1 MTESTGRVNRDSTL
15 ALLWRHTLGDPQR
28 TRGPRQKV
36 TVDQVVTAAIE
47 LADEH
52 GLDALSMRAVAE
64 RLGIGAMSLYTYVES
79 KSQLIELMVDQ
90 VTAELP
96 TVVDPTVSWR
106 ERLERMA
113 RLSWHHYRRHPWLL
127 LIDTTRA
134 PLGPGISRRYEY
146 QLQCIEGIGLGDLDM
161 DAVITL
167 LTGFVAGA
175 ARAVIDTERGRASG
189 QTDEEWWETNLPVLE
204 QAMRNEEYPVAGR
217 VGVTV
222 GQAYGLGDPEIAFE
236 FGLARVLDGIESYV
250 ARVTAPN

>member
-1 MTESTGRVNRDSTL
+1 MTESTGRVDRDSTL
-15 ALLWRHTLGDPQR
+15 ALLWRHTLGDPQG

-36 TVDQVVTAAIE
+36 TVDQVVDSAIAI
-47 LADEH
+47 ADDE
-52 GLDALSMRAVAE
+52 GLDALSMRSVAE

-96 TVVDPTVSWR
+96 TEVDTTVSWR

-113 RLSWHHYRRHPWLL
+113 RLSWHHYRGHPWLL

-175 ARAVIDTERGRASG
+175 ARAAIDTERGRASG
-189 QTDEEWWETNLPVLE
+189 QTDEEWWEANLPVLE
-204 QAMRNEEYPVAGR
+204 RAMRDEDYPVAGR
-217 VGVTV
+217 VGTTV
-222 GQAYGLGDPEIAFE
+222 GQAYGLGDPEISFE
-236 FGLARVLDGIESYV
+236 FGLARLLDGVEAYV
-250 ARVTAPN
+250 ARVNAAS

>member
-1 MTESTGRVNRDSTL
+1 MTEPTGSIDRDSTL
-15 ALLWRHTLGDPQR
+15 ALLWRHTLGDPR
-28 TRGPRQKV
+28 PSRGPRQKV
-36 TVDQVVTAAIE
+36 TVDQVVDAAIT
-47 LADEH
+47 LADDD
-52 GLDALSMRAVAE
+52 GLDALSMRSVAD
-64 RLGIGAMSLYTYVES
+64 RVGIGAMSLYTYVKS

-96 TVVDPTVSWR
+96 TDVDVATPWR
-106 ERLERMA
+106 ARLERMA

-127 LIDTTRA
+127 LINTTRA

-175 ARAVIDTERGRASG
+175 ARAVIDTERVRASG

-204 QAMRNEEYPVAGR
+204 QAMRNEDYPVAGR

-236 FGLARVLDGIESYV
+236 FGLARVLDGIEAYV
-250 ARVTAPN
+250 VRLTADN

>member
-1 MTESTGRVNRDSTL
+1 MTEITGGTDRDSTL
-15 ALLWRHTLGDPQR
+15 ALLWRHALDEPQSA
-28 TRGPRQKV
+28 RGPRQKV
-36 TVDQVVTAAIE
+36 TVDQVVDAAIA
-47 LADEH
+47 LADEQ

-90 VTAELP
+90 VVAELP
-96 TVVDPTVSWR
+96 TDVDAALSWR

-113 RLSWHHYRRHPWLL
+113 RLGWHNYRRHPWML
-127 LIDTTRA
+127 LINTTRA
-134 PLGPGISRRYEY
+134 PLGPGISRHYEY

-167 LTGFVAGA
+167 LAGFVAGA
-175 ARAVIDTERGRASG
+175 ARAVIDAERVRSSG

-204 QAMRNEEYPVAGR
+204 RAMRNEDYPVAGR
-217 VGVTV
+217 VGTTV

-236 FGLARVLDGIESYV
+236 FGLARVLDGIEVYV
-250 ARVTAPN
+250 ARLTAAN